1 MKFQVSN
8 LFRKKEE
15 PVENNAVETAEAQV
29 AGEAPK
35 AEPATEQTAAA
46 AEEEVTVCPKC
57 KQEFKKSA
65 IKDNYNV
72 CIACGYH
79 YVVSAEKRVRLLV
92 DPGTFKPLRC
102 KVAFSNPLDM
112 PEYEEKIERLQEKT
126 GLEEAVYTGVGKIDG
141 NEAVIAVMS
150 SKFLMGSMGM
160 AVGEKVTNAVEYAD
174 KKHLPLIIFTASGGA
189 RMQEGILSLMQM
201 AKTSAALKRHHEAG
215 QLFISVLTD
224 PTTGGVTASFA
235 MLGDVILAE
244 PGALIGFAGPRV
256 IQQTIGQKL
265 PEGFQRPEFL
275 LEHGFLDGIVERG
288 SMRDVLSLILKLHDT
303 RKCYGEFPQ
312 ETSARSFDT
321 FGKKKKLKKQKNLTA
336 WDRVQIARSSD
347 RPSAAEYIDAIFD
360 DELLSDSNADA
371 QLAGDAL
378 PLWRQCYTA
387 CDKRLVYRTHAKSQL
402 GNVHHQCIHCGTNFQ
417 YFVRHRA
424 D

>member
-15 PVENNAVETAEAQV
+15 SEGNNAVETESQV
-29 AGEAPK
+29 AEDASKTEA
-35 AEPATEQTAAA
+35 ESVQTSMTAA

-201 AKTSAALKRHHEAG
+201 AKTSAAIEKFSEHGGLY
-215 QLFISVLTD
+215 ISYLTH

-235 MLGDVILAE
+235 TLGDITLAE
-244 PGALIGFAGPRV
+244 PDALIGFAGPRV
-256 IQQTIGQKL
+256 IEQTIGQKL
-265 PEGFQRPEFL
+265 PEGFQRSEFQMA
-275 LEHGFLDGIVERG
+275 HGFVDQIVPRDK
-288 SMRDVLSLILKLHDT
+288 MREVISHIL
-303 RKCYGEFPQ
+303 
-312 ETSARSFDT
+312 
-321 FGKKKKLKKQKNLTA
+321 
-336 WDRVQIARSSD
+336 
-347 RPSAAEYIDAIFD
+347 
-360 DELLSDSNADA
+360 
-371 QLAGDAL
+371 
-378 PLWRQCYTA
+378 
-387 CDKRLVYRTHAKSQL
+387 RLHAKK
-402 GNVHHQCIHCGTNFQ
+402 G
-417 YFVRHRA
+417 R
-424 D
+424 